1 MTKDIKYLIIPDV
14 HGRDFWIHPVE
25 ETLKDTDALFF
36 LGTIL

>member
-25 ETLKDTDALFF
+25 ETLQDTDVSSFWE
-36 LGTIL
+36 TIL